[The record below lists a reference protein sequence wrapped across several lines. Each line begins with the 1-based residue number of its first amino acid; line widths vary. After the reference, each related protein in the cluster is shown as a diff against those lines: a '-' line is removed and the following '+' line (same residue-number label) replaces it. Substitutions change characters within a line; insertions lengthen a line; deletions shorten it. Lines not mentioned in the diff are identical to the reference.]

1 MSWFE
6 FNGLLP
12 FWLMVPV
19 SILGMVLVWWWYYR
33 ESRHARAPYRWLL
46 PSLRAAALGGILWM
60 LAGPTWV
67 REWVSGELS
76 RIAVLVDTSGSM
88 DLKESDTTPSSRLE
102 RATQW
107 LSSPSER
114 QPGWL
119 DQQRRR
125 FHLRLFPFSDAGATL
140 AEGTPSQTGVSS
152 VWDSTVDG
160 SNKPTSLRLESGGR
174 RTEIGEALSSVIR
187 SGGVLGS
194 ASDSKGKGEGPGE
207 VPGQSAGT
215 SGEKQAGEQPAG
227 ATKPYAAV
235 VLLSDGQSNS
245 GESPSSVAERFAQA
259 SIPVFAI
266 GYGRE
271 SEPDDLGILAVEHSR
286 SMFQADSF
294 QGTATIKQQVPVG
307 RQYRIDIRSNGQV
320 VWSKSFESDGNPNR
334 AIEYRIA
341 GDKMFGAQ
349 QAATRSKAIPLD
361 LEFEIEYA
369 GPEASE
375 QNNKFESSLWGVI
388 RKNRVLVLDGRGRW
402 ESRYIKNAFG
412 RDTTWD
418 LQAILGP
425 EEFASNPFPKTRE
438 DFSGVDLI
446 VMAADS
452 LSSMSPTQ
460 LRWLADYI
468 ADFGGGLILIDSG
481 RDKPP
486 AVFGNKEVDWLPV
499 SFIES
504 ETAPI
509 AISALNLELAAVEQ
523 RAFAFEQETGGNRR
537 LWESFPTPRSA
548 RRVQTAPGA
557 EVMVSGKNEDK
568 QYPMIVTRRSG
579 QGRVVYLANDE
590 TWRWRYNV
598 ADLYHQRFWNQLA
611 QWSMQAPYAVENDYV
626 GLDSGE
632 RVYGF
637 SQQIPIRA
645 RLRDAQQ
652 EPLSG
657 VRAMAVIEQN
667 GVRVQS
673 FPLAEEAQGSGM
685 VSGLASGLLA
695 GRYQVRLE
703 VPGLPT
709 EAIDLETEFLVH
721 PPEDLEMQ
729 QLASNRSVLEQI
741 AKTTGGKYYDE
752 SQADRVNES
761 LQALRTGKIEQS
773 RTLLWQSYPWFLAI
787 MTLLA
792 LEWYL
797 RKRAGFI

>member
-6 FNGLLP
+6 FSGLLP
-12 FWLMVPV
+12 VWLMVPI
-19 SILGMVLVWWWYYR
+19 SILGMGLVWWWYYR

-46 PSLRAAALGGILWM
+46 PTLRAAALGGILWM
-60 LAGPTWV
+60 LAGPAWV
-67 REWVSGELS
+67 REWVSGALS

-88 DLKESDTTPSSRLE
+88 ELRESDTTQTSRLE

-107 LSSPSER
+107 LSSPSEK

-125 FHLRLFPFSDAGATL
+125 FHLRLFPFSDAGNPD
-140 AEGTPSQTGVSS
+140 AENPDAGGIEGQRGVQSA
-152 VWDSTVDG
+152 WDSTIDG
-160 SNKPTSLRLESGGR
+160 SNQPTRLRLESGGR

-187 SGGVLGS
+187 SGGLLAS
-194 ASDSKGKGEGPGE
+194 ASDSKDAEQILGEASATPS
-207 VPGQSAGT
+207 GQDAR
-215 SGEKQAGEQPAG
+215 AL
-227 ATKPYAAV
+227 KPYAAV

-271 SEPDDLGILAVEHSR
+271 AEPEDVGILAVSHSR
-286 SMFQADSF
+286 SMFRTDSF
-294 QGTATIKQQVPVG
+294 QGTATIKQQIPLG
-307 RQYRIDIRSNGQV
+307 RQYRIDIRSNGKV
-320 VWSKSFESDGNPNR
+320 VWSKSLESDGSSDR
-334 AIEYRIA
+334 TIEYRIS
-341 GDKMFGAQ
+341 GDALFAAQ
-349 QAATRSKAIPLD
+349 QDATRTKAIPLD
-361 LEFEIEYA
+361 LEFEVVHD
-369 GPEASE
+369 GQDASD
-375 QNNKFESSLWGVI
+375 QNNRFESSLWGVI
-388 RKNRVLVLDGRGRW
+388 RKNRVLVIDGRGRW

-412 RDTTWD
+412 RDTAWD
-418 LQAILGP
+418 LRSILGP

-446 VMAADS
+446 VMATDS
-452 LSSMSPTQ
+452 LSSMSETQ

-481 RDKPP
+481 RDTPP
-486 AVFGNKEVDWLPV
+486 KVFGNKEVDWLPV
-499 SFIES
+499 SFIEN

-509 AISALNLELAAVEQ
+509 TVSALNLEPAAVEQ

-537 LWESFPTPRSA
+537 LWESFPAPRSA

-557 EVMVSGKNEDK
+557 EVMVSGKNENQ

-611 QWSMQAPYAVENDYV
+611 QWSMQPPYAVENDYV

-645 RLRDAQQ
+645 RLMNAQQ

-673 FPLAEEAQGSGM
+673 FPLAEEAEGSGM
-685 VSGLASGLLA
+685 FSGLASGLLA

-709 EAIDLETEFLVH
+709 EAIDLETEFLIH

-729 QLASNRSVLEQI
+729 VLASNRSVLEQI

-761 LQALRTGKIEQS
+761 LLALRTGKIEQS
-773 RTLLWQSYPWFLAI
+773 RTLLWQSYPWFLAV